1 MDASLPSH
9 PDVPT
14 YRYPPAGLH
23 PGTSAHMHGEAP
35 IRPSMDMGPR
45 IKGSVP
51 SPHYRHTDKYT
62 RKDGHMCGHIGKRG
76 RSHRKKKGGTV
87 TCARGPSYGLG
98 CACGPMY
105 VHVEV
110 HPVRSLWKKRPC
122 LHVSLGG
129 WVEKMG
135 ARFVKK
141 GVDWKNPRP
150 MGENG
155 GGPWREGKNP
165 PGLPGHHQGKAKRY
179 GAHMDAS
186 GRGDGILPVRH
197 SPVALRYLKSLFR
210 GIVEYLGAPGCTHT
224 TTHPPVCT
232 CGSPCLQATGYRPV
246 PSCVSMHLSWQLET
260 RNSQKEIPLRCAR
273 GNYDAHARQPPSRTR
288 GFLCPYHGSSS
299 LGFPIHFGLCHLSQ
313 WAMYLVIA
321 LPGVSGRL

>member
-76 RSHRKKKGGTV
+76 RSHRGK
-87 TCARGPSYGLG
+87 RGNR
-98 CACGPMY
+98 
-105 VHVEV
+105 H
-110 HPVRSLWKKRPC
+110 
-122 LHVSLGG
+122 
-129 WVEKMG
+129 MG
-135 ARFVKK
+135 ARTVLWI
-141 GVDWKNPRP
+141 GVCMWSHVCTRGSTPSPVPLEKETLPPCIVGWVGGKNGGPVC
-150 MGENG
+150 EKG

-224 TTHPPVCT
+224 TTNPPVCT